1 MEKELKKCFAGVE
14 MDSVWKVY
22 ARKADFNE
30 IGKKYGIDP
39 VIARIIR
46 NRGVEGWEN
55 LERYINGSRKDFC
68 DGFLMKDME
77 KGVKIIAGKI
87 RKKDKIRIIGD
98 YDVDGVSSIF
108 ILLKGLKKLNANV
121 DYVIPHRI
129 VDGYGI
135 NEKLIQDA
143 ADAGVDTII
152 TCDNGIAA
160 MEQIAFAKSL
170 NMTVVVTD
178 HHDIRFEETDGE
190 KRYIIPQA
198 DAVINPKQADC
209 GYPFKELC
217 GAAVAYK
224 FIECLCRSMQ
234 ENDRDFMDSLLEMA
248 AVATVGDVMD
258 LQGENRIIVKEGLKL
273 LNHTKNP
280 GLRSLMEL
288 NGISPGNL
296 SAYHIGF
303 IIGPCLNASGR
314 LDTARRSLELLMAD
328 HKADADRLAG
338 DLKAF
343 NEERKNLTLKQ
354 TEIASEMVETTGL
367 SKDNVLVVYLPDCH
381 ESIAGIIAGRLRER
395 YYKPVFVIT
404 DSEEGLKGSGRSI
417 EGYNMFEKL
426 LMVSDLMTKFGGH
439 PMAAGVSLPKENLE
453 EFRRRLNEDAN
464 LTEKEL
470 TPVEWIDVAMPV
482 DYITEEFISQLN
494 ILEPFGKGNE
504 KPSFADRNLMVSR
517 VNIIGKNRNVL
528 KLQLTNERGNTIEA
542 LKFNA
547 DENMLSEVK
556 TGDLLSVIYY
566 PSVNEFNGKK
576 TLQIVIREMRV
587 QKTL

>member
-1 MEKELKKCFAGVE
+1 

-22 ARKADFNE
+22 AKKADFNA
-30 IGKKYGIDP
+30 IGERYGIDP

-46 NRGVEGWEN
+46 NRDVEGWEN
-55 LERYINGSRKDFC
+55 LERYINGSRKDFF
-68 DGFLMKDME
+68 DGKIMKDMD
-77 KGVKIIAGKI
+77 KGVHIIASKI
-87 RKKDKIRIIGD
+87 REGAKIRIIGD

-108 ILLKGLKKLNANV
+108 ILLKGLKKLGADV

-129 VDGYGI
+129 MDGYGI
-135 NEKLIQDA
+135 NESLIQDA
-143 ADAGVDTII
+143 FDAGVDTII

-178 HHDIRFEETDGE
+178 HHDVRFEEEDGV
-190 KRYIIPQA
+190 RTYIIPNA
-198 DAVINPKQADC
+198 DAVINPKQETCA
-209 GYPFKELC
+209 YPFKELC

-224 FIECLCRSMQ
+224 FIECLTGMMIANGDVVLEEYPQ
-234 ENDRDFMDSLLEMA
+234 FMDSLLEMA
-248 AVATVGDVMD
+248 AVATIGDVME
-258 LQGENRIIVKEGLKL
+258 LKGENRIIVKEGLKL
-273 LNHTKNP
+273 LNQTKNP

-288 NGISPGNL
+288 NGITQGGL

-314 LDTARRSLELLMAD
+314 LDTASRSLELLMAD
-328 HKADADRLAG
+328 TKADADRLAG

-343 NEERKNLTLKQ
+343 NDERKNLTLEQVAK
-354 TEIASEMVETTGL
+354 AAEMVDMTEL
-367 SKDNVLVVYLPDCH
+367 SKDNVLVVYLPECH

-395 YYKPVFVIT
+395 YYKPVLVIT
-404 DSEEGLKGSGRSI
+404 NSEEGLKGSGRSI

-426 LMVSDLMTKFGGH
+426 LNVSDLMTKFGGH

-470 TPVEWIDVAMPV
+470 TPIEWIDVAMPI
-482 DYITEEFISQLN
+482 DYITEDLILQLN

-504 KPSFADRNLMVSR
+504 KPCFADKNLMVAR

-528 KLQLTNERGNTIEA
+528 KMQLTNERGNIIEA

-547 DENMLSEVK
+547 DEGLLSEIK
-556 TGDLLSVIYY
+556 SGDLISVIYY
-566 PSVNEFNGKK
+566 PSINEFNGKK
-576 TLQIVIREMRV
+576 TLQIVVNEIRK
-587 QKTL
+587 QG

>member
-1 MEKELKKCFAGVE
+1 MN
-14 MDSVWKVY
+14 SVWKVY
-22 ARKADFNE
+22 AKKADFNE

-55 LERYINGSRKDFC
+55 LECYINGSRKDFH

-77 KGVKIIAGKI
+77 TGVKIIAEKI
-87 RKKDKIRIIGD
+87 QKNAKIRIIGD

-108 ILLKGLKKLNANV
+108 ILLKGLKKLNADV

-143 ADAGVDTII
+143 ADSGVDTII

-160 MEQIAFAKSL
+160 IEQIAFAKSL
-170 NMTVVVTD
+170 NMTVVITD
-178 HHDIRFEETDGE
+178 HHDIRFKETDGE
-190 KRYIIPQA
+190 KQYIIPQA
-198 DAVINPKQADC
+198 DAVINPKQKDC
-209 GYPFKELC
+209 GYPFKGLC

-224 FIECLCRSMQ
+224 FIECLLRRMQ
-234 ENDRDFMDSLLEMA
+234 DNERKFMDSLLEMA

-273 LNHTKNP
+273 LNHTKNL

-328 HKADADRLAG
+328 NKADADRLAG

-343 NEERKNLTLKQ
+343 NEERKNLTLEQ
-354 TEIASEMVETTGL
+354 TEIASEMVETTEL

-417 EGYNMFEKL
+417 EGYHMFEKL
-426 LMVSDLMTKFGGH
+426 LMVSDLMSKFGGH
-439 PMAAGVSLPKENLE
+439 PMAAGVSLPKENLK

-504 KPSFADRNLMVSR
+504 KPSFADKNLMVSR

-547 DENMLSEVK
+547 DENMLREVK
-556 TGDLLSVIYY
+556 TGDMLSVIYY

-576 TLQIVIREMRV
+576 TLQIVINEMRV
-587 QKTL
+587 QK

>member
-1 MEKELKKCFAGVE
+1 

-108 ILLKGLKKLNANV
+108 ILLKGLKRLNANV

-576 TLQIVIREMRV
+576 TLQIVIHEMRV

>member
-1 MEKELKKCFAGVE
+1 MN
-14 MDSVWKVY
+14 SVWKVY
-22 ARKADFNE
+22 AKKADFNE

-46 NRGVEGWEN
+46 NRDVEGWEN
-55 LERYINGSRKDFC
+55 LERYINGSRKDLY

-87 RKKDKIRIIGD
+87 RRKTKIRIIGD

-108 ILLKGLKKLNANV
+108 ILLKGLKRLNADV

-129 VDGYGI
+129 MDGYGI

-143 ADAGVDTII
+143 ADSGVDTII

-160 MEQIAFAKSL
+160 IEQIAFAKSL
-170 NMTVVVTD
+170 NMTVVITD
-178 HHDIRFEETDGE
+178 HHDIRFKETDGE
-190 KRYIIPQA
+190 KQYIIPQA
-198 DAVINPKQADC
+198 DAVINPKQKDC

-224 FIECLCRSMQ
+224 FIECLCRDMQ
-234 ENDRDFMDSLLEMA
+234 ENDREFMDSLLEMA

-273 LNHTKNP
+273 LNHTKNL

-328 HKADADRLAG
+328 NKADADRLAG

-343 NEERKNLTLKQ
+343 NEERKNLTLEQ
-354 TEIASEMVETTGL
+354 TEIASEMVETTKL

-417 EGYNMFEKL
+417 EGYHMFEKL

-482 DYITEEFISQLN
+482 DYITEELIGQLN

-547 DENMLSEVK
+547 DENMLREVK

-576 TLQIVIREMRV
+576 TLQIVIHEMRV
-587 QKTL
+587 QK

>member
-1 MEKELKKCFAGVE
+1 MN
-14 MDSVWKVY
+14 SVWKVY
-22 ARKADFNE
+22 AKKADFNE

-46 NRGVEGWEN
+46 NRDVEGWEN
-55 LERYINGSRKDFC
+55 LERYINGSRKDLY

-87 RKKDKIRIIGD
+87 RRKTKIRIIGD

-108 ILLKGLKKLNANV
+108 ILLKGLKRLNADV

-129 VDGYGI
+129 MDGYGI

-143 ADAGVDTII
+143 ADSGVDTII

-160 MEQIAFAKSL
+160 IEQIAFAKSL
-170 NMTVVVTD
+170 NMTVVITD
-178 HHDIRFEETDGE
+178 HHDIRFKETDGE
-190 KRYIIPQA
+190 KQYIIPQA
-198 DAVINPKQADC
+198 DAVINPKQTDC

-224 FIECLCRSMQ
+224 FIECLCRDMQ
-234 ENDRDFMDSLLEMA
+234 ENDSDFMDSLLEMA

-273 LNHTKNP
+273 LNHTKNL

-328 HKADADRLAG
+328 NKADADRLAG

-343 NEERKNLTLKQ
+343 NEERKNLTLEQ
-354 TEIASEMVETTGL
+354 TEIASEMVETTKL

-417 EGYNMFEKL
+417 EGYHMFEKL

-482 DYITEEFISQLN
+482 DYITEELIGQLN

-547 DENMLSEVK
+547 DENMLREVK
-556 TGDLLSVIYY
+556 TGDMLSVIYY

-576 TLQIVIREMRV
+576 TLQIVINEMRV
-587 QKTL
+587 QK

>member
-1 MEKELKKCFAGVE
+1 M
-14 MDSVWKVY
+14 
-22 ARKADFNE
+22 
-30 IGKKYGIDP
+30 
-39 VIARIIR
+39 
-46 NRGVEGWEN
+46 EGWEN
-55 LERYINGSRKDFC
+55 LERYINGSRKDFQ

-77 KGVKIIAGKI
+77 TGVKIIADKI
-87 RKKDKIRIIGD
+87 QKKAKIRIIGD

-108 ILLKGLKKLNANV
+108 ILLKGLKKLNADV

-143 ADAGVDTII
+143 ADSGVDTII

-160 MEQIAFAKSL
+160 IEQIAFAKSL
-170 NMTVVVTD
+170 NMTVVITD
-178 HHDIRFEETDGE
+178 HHDIRFKETDGE
-190 KRYIIPQA
+190 KQYIIPQA
-198 DAVINPKQADC
+198 DAVINPKQKDC

-234 ENDRDFMDSLLEMA
+234 ENDREFMDSLLEMA

-273 LNHTKNP
+273 LNHTKNL

-296 SAYHIGF
+296 SAYYIGF

-314 LDTARRSLELLMAD
+314 LDTARRSLELLMAE

-343 NEERKNLTLKQ
+343 NEERKNLTLEQ
-354 TEIASEMVETTGL
+354 TEIASEMVETTEL

-417 EGYNMFEKL
+417 EGYHMFEKL

-482 DYITEEFISQLN
+482 DYITEDFISQLN

-517 VNIIGKNRNVL
+517 VHIIGKNRNVL

-547 DENMLSEVK
+547 DENMLREVK

-566 PSVNEFNGKK
+566 P
-576 TLQIVIREMRV
+576 
-587 QKTL
+587 

>member
-1 MEKELKKCFAGVE
+1 

-108 ILLKGLKKLNANV
+108 ILLKGLKRLNANV

-135 NEKLIQDA
+135 NENLIQDA

-576 TLQIVIREMRV
+576 TLQIVIHEMRV

>member
-1 MEKELKKCFAGVE
+1 MN
-14 MDSVWKVY
+14 SVWKVY
-22 ARKADFNE
+22 AKKADFNE

-46 NRGVEGWEN
+46 NRNVEGWEN
-55 LERYINGSRKDFC
+55 LERYINGSRKDFQ

-77 KGVKIIAGKI
+77 TGVKIIADKI
-87 RKKDKIRIIGD
+87 QKKAKIRIIGD

-108 ILLKGLKKLNANV
+108 ILLKGLKKLNADV

-143 ADAGVDTII
+143 ADSGVDTII

-160 MEQIAFAKSL
+160 IEQVAFAKSL
-170 NMTVVVTD
+170 NMTVVITD
-178 HHDIRFEETDGE
+178 HHDIRFKETDGE
-190 KRYIIPQA
+190 KQYIIPQA
-198 DAVINPKQADC
+198 DAVINPKQKDC
-209 GYPFKELC
+209 RYPFKELC

-224 FIECLCRSMQ
+224 FIECLLRRMQ
-234 ENDRDFMDSLLEMA
+234 DNEREFMDSLLEMA

-273 LNHTKNP
+273 LNHTKNL

-314 LDTARRSLELLMAD
+314 LDTARRSLELLMAE

-343 NEERKNLTLKQ
+343 NEERKNLTLEQ
-354 TEIASEMVETTGL
+354 TEIASEMVETTEL

-417 EGYNMFEKL
+417 EGYHMFEKL

-453 EFRRRLNEDAN
+453 EFRKRLNEDAN

-482 DYITEEFISQLN
+482 DYITEDFISQLN

-517 VNIIGKNRNVL
+517 VHIIGKNHNVL

-547 DENMLSEVK
+547 DENMLREVK

-576 TLQIVIREMRV
+576 TLQIVIHEMRV
-587 QKTL
+587 QK

>member
-1 MEKELKKCFAGVE
+1 MN
-14 MDSVWKVY
+14 SVWKVY
-22 ARKADFNE
+22 AKKADFNE

-46 NRGVEGWEN
+46 NRDVEGWEN
-55 LERYINGSRKDFC
+55 LERYINGSRKDLY

-87 RKKDKIRIIGD
+87 RKKTKIRIIGD

-108 ILLKGLKKLNANV
+108 ILLKGLKRLNADV

-129 VDGYGI
+129 MDGYGI

-143 ADAGVDTII
+143 ADSGVDTII

-160 MEQIAFAKSL
+160 IEQIAFAKSL
-170 NMTVVVTD
+170 NMTVVITD
-178 HHDIRFEETDGE
+178 HHDIRFKETDGE
-190 KRYIIPQA
+190 KQYIIPQA
-198 DAVINPKQADC
+198 DAVINPKQKDC

-224 FIECLCRSMQ
+224 FIECLCRDMQ
-234 ENDRDFMDSLLEMA
+234 ENDREFMDSLLEMA

-273 LNHTKNP
+273 LNHTKNL

-328 HKADADRLAG
+328 NKADADRLAG

-343 NEERKNLTLKQ
+343 NEERKNLTLEQ
-354 TEIASEMVETTGL
+354 TEIASEMVETTKL

-417 EGYNMFEKL
+417 EGYHMFEKL

-482 DYITEEFISQLN
+482 DYITEELIGQLN

-547 DENMLSEVK
+547 DENMLREVK

-576 TLQIVIREMRV
+576 TLQIVIHEMRV
-587 QKTL
+587 QK

>member
-1 MEKELKKCFAGVE
+1 MN
-14 MDSVWKVY
+14 SVWKVY
-22 ARKADFNE
+22 AKKADFNE

-46 NRGVEGWEN
+46 NRNVEGWEN
-55 LERYINGSRKDFC
+55 LERYINGSRKDFQ

-77 KGVKIIAGKI
+77 TGVKIIADKI
-87 RKKDKIRIIGD
+87 QKKAKIRIIGD

-108 ILLKGLKKLNANV
+108 ILLKGLKKLNADV

-143 ADAGVDTII
+143 ADSGVDTII

-160 MEQIAFAKSL
+160 IEQIAFAKSL
-170 NMTVVVTD
+170 NMTVVITD
-178 HHDIRFEETDGE
+178 HHDIRFKETDGE
-190 KRYIIPQA
+190 KQYIIPQA
-198 DAVINPKQADC
+198 DAVINPKQKDC

-234 ENDRDFMDSLLEMA
+234 ENDREFMDSLLEMA

-273 LNHTKNP
+273 LNHTKNL

-296 SAYHIGF
+296 SAYYIGF

-314 LDTARRSLELLMAD
+314 LDTARRSLELLMAE

-343 NEERKNLTLKQ
+343 NEERKNLTLEQ
-354 TEIASEMVETTGL
+354 TEIASEMVETTEL

-417 EGYNMFEKL
+417 EGYHMFEKL

-482 DYITEEFISQLN
+482 DYITEDFISQLN

-517 VNIIGKNRNVL
+517 VHIIGKNRNVL

-547 DENMLSEVK
+547 DENMLREVK

-576 TLQIVIREMRV
+576 TLQIVIHDMRV
-587 QKTL
+587 QK

>member
-1 MEKELKKCFAGVE
+1 MN
-14 MDSVWKVY
+14 SVWKVY
-22 ARKADFNE
+22 AKKADFNE

-46 NRGVEGWEN
+46 NRNVEGWEN
-55 LERYINGSRKDFC
+55 LERYINGSRKDFQ

-77 KGVKIIAGKI
+77 TGVQIIADKI
-87 RKKDKIRIIGD
+87 QKKAKIRIIGD

-108 ILLKGLKKLNANV
+108 ILLKGLKKLNADV

-143 ADAGVDTII
+143 ADSGVDTII

-160 MEQIAFAKSL
+160 IEQIAFAKSL
-170 NMTVVVTD
+170 NMTVVITD
-178 HHDIRFEETDGE
+178 HHDIRFKETDGE
-190 KRYIIPQA
+190 KQYIIPQA
-198 DAVINPKQADC
+198 DAVINPKQKDC

-234 ENDRDFMDSLLEMA
+234 ENDREFMDSLLEMA

-273 LNHTKNP
+273 LNHTKNL

-314 LDTARRSLELLMAD
+314 LDTARRSLELLMAE

-343 NEERKNLTLKQ
+343 NEERKNLTLEQ
-354 TEIASEMVETTGL
+354 TEIASEMVETTEL

-417 EGYNMFEKL
+417 EGYHMFEKL

-482 DYITEEFISQLN
+482 DYITEDFISQLN

-517 VNIIGKNRNVL
+517 VHIIGKNRNVL

-547 DENMLSEVK
+547 DENMLREVK

-576 TLQIVIREMRV
+576 TLQIVIHEMRV
-587 QKTL
+587 QK